1 MATLSAWIK
10 AGRPRTLPLAVS
22 CVLIGAAV
30 ARMYDGVSNYTSS
43 ENERFFIV
51 VSLAVLTVVFLQV
64 LANFANDYGDFKKGT
79 DGPER
84 SDRAMASGEI
94 TEVEMKRALIATSVK
109 GFVAGLAT
117 IGFAFDF
124 QIEAMTQGFG
134 VLGLV
139 ILGVFGIAAA
149 LRYTMGSKSYGYKGL
164 GDVYVML
171 FFGYIGVLGV
181 AYLLSHRFE
190 IVWLL
195 PASFSGLMAVA
206 VLNLNN
212 LRDHENDKKHN
223 KNTLV
228 VRLGFEGGKRYHA
241 GLLIIAWGLML
252 PFILGWGD
260 MVSWRGG
267 MWYVL
272 IGLVQMNHLVFV
284 VRNKEPRLLDPEL
297 KKVALSSFVVALF
310 MFLTVTV

>member
-1 MATLSAWIK
+1 MANLSAWIK
-10 AGRPRTLPLAVS
+10 AARPRTLPLSIS

-30 ARMYDGVSNYTSS
+30 SRMYGGDNP
-43 ENERFFIV
+43 RFLIV
-51 VSLAVLTVVFLQV
+51 VSLAILTVVFLQV
-64 LANFANDYGDFKKGT
+64 LANFANDFGDFKKGT

-94 TEVEMKRALIATSVK
+94 TEVEMKRALIATSIK
-109 GFVAGLAT
+109 AFVTGCAT
-117 IGFAFDF
+117 IGFAFNF
-124 QIEAMTQGFG
+124 QINAISQGLAVMG
-134 VLGLV
+134 LVVLG
-139 ILGVFGIAAA
+139 GVSIVAA
-149 LRYTMGSKSYGYKGL
+149 LRYTIGSKSYGYKGL

-190 IVWLL
+190 TVWLL

-212 LRDHENDKKHN
+212 LRDHENDARFN

-241 GLLIIAWGLML
+241 SLLIIAWGIML

-260 MVSWRGG
+260 MITWRGG
-267 MWYVL
+267 MWYIL
-272 IGLVQMNHLVFV
+272 IGLVQMRHLVFV
-284 VRNKEPRLLDPEL
+284 VRNKERRLLDAEL
-297 KKVALSSFVVALF
+297 KKVALSTFVVAVF
-310 MFLTVTV
+310 MFLTVTA